1 MKISKEEVEWLRTG
15 NFGENDPGPV
25 KTAEPKQTTVL
36 RESETHAPTPE
47 VKKEEVPKWRQKL
60 KEIDGQGKDGKGKG
74 GRLAG
79 AAKVIDQFQ
88 GYRDAAKWKGDST
101 PNPIREGASKTE
113 LAQGDE
119 INNYDAWLRRQNKEK
134 KKNSNYA

>member
-1 MKISKEEVEWLRTG
+1 MKISKEEEEWLRTG

-25 KTAEPKQTTVL
+25 KTAETTQTTVL

-79 AAKVIDQFQ
+79 AAKAIDQFQ
-88 GYRDAAKWKGDST
+88 GYRDASKWTGDTS
-101 PNPIREGASKTE
+101 PNKIREGLSKNE

-119 INNYDAWLRRQNKEK
+119 IGNYDTWLKRQK
-134 KKNSNYA
+134 KKPKNYD

>member
-1 MKISKEEVEWLRTG
+1 MKISKEEEEWLRTG
-15 NFGENDPGPV
+15 NFGENDPGPI
-25 KTAEPKQTTVL
+25 KTAETTKSTVL

-88 GYRDAAKWKGDST
+88 GYRDAAKWRPEMNTTASIRKGL
-101 PNPIREGASKTE
+101 SKTE

-119 INNYDAWLRRQNKEK
+119 IGNYDAWLKRTKKEK
-134 KKNSNYA
+134 F